1 MPLGRRQSRS
11 GLDQRRG
18 AAKSY
23 AANEQSPIYSH
34 KGLFIPLFDKK
45 VPEGTRA
52 HTLNKYESRL
62 RYLNDHLTDRGCL
75 LDRFTVA
82 DGYLYTVLN
91 WAQPTHVDLKPW
103 PAIKS
108 YHEYL
113 QTRPS
118 IAKAFLEEMALYKTE
133 AARHR
138 AA

>member
-1 MPLGRRQSRS
+1 M
-11 GLDQRRG
+11 
-18 AAKSY
+18 
-23 AANEQSPIYSH
+23 H
-34 KGLFIPLFDKK
+34 KGLFIPLFDQK

-118 IAKAFLEEMALYKTE
+118 IAKAFLEEMALYKIE

>member
-1 MPLGRRQSRS
+1 L
-11 GLDQRRG
+11 
-18 AAKSY
+18 
-23 AANEQSPIYSH
+23 H
-34 KGLFIPLFDKK
+34 KGLFIPLFDQK

-118 IAKAFLEEMALYKTE
+118 IAKAFLEEMALYKS
-133 AARHR
+133 RLR
-138 AA
+138 ATGPREPEVASRRLCRVDRLSN